1 MNPATGLSGIGAVL
15 GLGVAAGVLLV
26 WSGLPFRRRPTL
38 EDRVGPYVAARSA
51 LTDGRSRR
59 LAGDTRTPFPTLERV
74 IRPYLADAADL
85 LERVLG
91 GGAIVRR
98 RLDQAGSLRTVH
110 DFRVEQVL
118 WAAAG
123 AGVAVVLSLVMLASG
138 SGRSP
143 VLLVV
148 FCIAAAV
155 GGVVARDR
163 RLTAVVREREQR
175 MLAEFPTI
183 ADLLALSVAAGEGPV
198 GALERVSRSSDGEL
212 ARELRRALGEART
225 GVGLVEALDGIAER
239 TSLTALARFADGIA
253 VAVDRGTP
261 LADVLRAQAV
271 DVREARKRALLESGG
286 RKEILMMIPVVFLV
300 LPVTIVFALYP
311 GLIQISAIV
320 P

>member
-1 MNPATGLSGIGAVL
+1 MNPPTGISAVGALL
-15 GLGVAAGVLLV
+15 GLGVAAGALLV
-26 WSGLPFRRRPTL
+26 WSRLPFRRRPTL
-38 EDRVGPYVAARSA
+38 EERVGPYVAQWSA
-51 LTDGRSRR
+51 LDDGRARR
-59 LAGDTRTPFPTLERV
+59 RADDTRTPFPTLERV
-74 IRPYLADAADL
+74 VRPYLADAADA

-91 GGAIVRR
+91 GGAVVRR
-98 RLDQAGSLRTVH
+98 RLDQAGSERSVH

-123 AGVAVVLSLVMLASG
+123 AAAAVVASLVMLAAG
-138 SGRSP
+138 SARSP
-143 VLLVV
+143 GLLVV
-148 FCIAAAV
+148 FCVAAAV

-163 RLTAVVREREQR
+163 RLGAVVRDREQR

-183 ADLLALSVAAGEGPV
+183 ADMLALSVAAGEGPV
-198 GALERVSRSSDGEL
+198 GALDRVSRSSSGEL
-212 ARELRRALGEART
+212 ARELRRAIGEART
-225 GVGLVEALDGIAER
+225 GTGLVDALDGIAER

-271 DVREARKRALLESGG
+271 DVRETRKRALLESGG